1 MLQSRIS
8 HKQPLGSIDVNIAFY
23 VVFIILIKKNTRFEG
38 FFYNFRTFLF
48 SSGQNL

>member
-23 VVFIILIKKNTRFEG
+23 VVFIILIKKTRFEV
-38 FFYNFRTFLF
+38 FFYNFRTLLF